1 MITLYVCDSMGIY
14 AYSQEFDPFGAVPP
28 MSTEIAPPATT
39 EPEVAQWSGSSWV
52 VLPKRPDTPPPVAPS
67 ALISVLAFRNR
78 FTAAEK
84 AAIELGAVHDPSA
97 IPAAQLQAAT
107 IRAYL
112 ADLLAAKH
120 IELGNEDTQGGVVVL
135 EQWGYLAP
143 GRAEEIIASDVQPH
157 ELP

>member
-1 MITLYVCDSMGIY
+1 MVSVYIFDVQGIY
-14 AYSQEFDPFGAVPP
+14 SHRLEMDPMGEIPAQSTQVEPP
-28 MSTEIAPPATT
+28 EATY
-39 EPEVAQWSGSSWV
+39 PEVAQWNGAEWT
-52 VLPKRPDTPPPVAPS
+52 VLPEAPPMPSPVASP

-84 AAIELGAVHDPSA
+84 AAIELGAVHDPTA
-97 IPAAQLQAAT
+97 TAEAQLQAAT

-143 GRAEEIIASDVQPH
+143 GRAEEIIASDAKPH